1 MAPARWTSFNF
12 IVILGNSGFAGRPV
26 QFDSSGNGPIRERVV
41 RAVFPHPGPLPQGE
55 GTARI
60 AQWKAEVSGLFSVR
74 RKVHPLPEG
83 EGWGEGKQTPARRNG
98 NVFDLSCSRCRK
110 AIRP

>member
-83 EGWGEGKQTPARRNG
+83 W
-98 NVFDLSCSRCRK
+98 SCSITFCLDPAGHLVIVGGGFISGRDC
-110 AIRP
+110 